1 MRLFVT
7 GGTGFFGKALLR
19 HWKDNPMAISDL
31 KNITFL
37 SRSPDVFK
45 KENKDLLSGLDITF
59 HKGNIMEPDSL
70 PKDVSFSHIIHAA
83 TDSTFGPQLSPLSRY
98 LQIVQGTQNLL
109 DFAIK
114 TSAKKFLLTSS
125 GGVYGLQPP
134 EMSNIPESY
143 CGMPD
148 PLSVNSAYGVGKRAA
163 EHLVALYAEHYDF
176 DFVIARCFAFVGE
189 DLPLNVHF
197 AVGNFL
203 LNVLNGED
211 IIVNSDG
218 KSIRSYMDQRDLAHW
233 LSELTLKQ
241 TPSRVYNVGS
251 SEPISIEELA
261 RLICLVTGSKSKVK
275 ILGRSVPGKDT
286 QLNRYVPD
294 ISLSLELGLSNSYHL
309 SDSLLH
315 AYNKLASNF
324 SQT

>member
-19 HWKDNPMAISDL
+19 HWKDNPMAIVGVN
-31 KNITFL
+31 NITFL
-37 SRSPDVFK
+37 SRNPDKFK

-59 HKGNIMEPDSL
+59 HKGDIMESSSL
-70 PKDVSFSHIIHAA
+70 PAGVAFSHIIHAA

-98 LQIVQGTQNLL
+98 NQIVQGTQNIL

-114 TSAKKFLLTSS
+114 TSATKFLLTSS
-125 GGVYGLQPP
+125 GGVYGPQPP
-134 EMSNIPESY
+134 EMKNIPESY

-148 PLSVNSAYGVGKRAA
+148 PLNVTSAYGVGKRAA
-163 EHLVALYAEHYDF
+163 EHLVALYAELYAF
-176 DFVIARCFAFVGE
+176 DFVIARCFAFVGQ

-203 LNVLNGED
+203 SNALNGED

-233 LSELTLKQ
+233 ISELTLKR

-261 RLICLVTGSKSKVK
+261 RLICQVTGSKSNVK
-275 ILGRSVPGKDT
+275 ILGRSAPDIAVPR
-286 QLNRYVPD
+286 NRYVPD
-294 ISLSLELGLSNSYHL
+294 IGLSRELGLFNSYCL

-315 AYNKLASNF
+315 AFKELASN
-324 SQT
+324 SRPI